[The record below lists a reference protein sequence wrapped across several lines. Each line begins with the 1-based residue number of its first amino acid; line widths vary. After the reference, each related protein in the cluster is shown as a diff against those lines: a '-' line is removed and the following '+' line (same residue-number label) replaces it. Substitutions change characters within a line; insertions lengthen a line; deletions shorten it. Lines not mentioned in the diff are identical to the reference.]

1 MPSDPARIMDEGGVQ
16 PWRLME
22 FQDLEFW
29 SQDPDFGVQNPE
41 FGTYGVWGGQ
51 HMGKHMHTLEQTSPR
66 GLMDEGGGPGQEGA
80 DFHYFPPKLWMRG
93 GVTGQ
98 RLMEVPNFHN

>member
-1 MPSDPARIMDEGGVQ
+1 MRGGVP

-22 FQDLEFW
+22 FQDLEIW

-80 DFHYFPPKLWMRG
+80 DFHYFPPQVMDEGGGHRTETYGSSKL
-93 GVTGQ
+93 
-98 RLMEVPNFHN
+98 P